1 MEAPLV
7 VDEHE
12 GAPSVNAAQPKL
24 DDPQMKTP
32 QDIQFE
38 RPESTR
44 KYKFLELFAGKAGLS
59 REVTRVCGNLVE
71 VLDPLDVQG
80 DWNVLEEE
88 GFARARQ
95 AVLKADH
102 THLAF
107 PCRSFSRARRV
118 DGYGAVPVIRTDER
132 PEGWGHPTAEEGNRI
147 LEKVIALIYVIEEAE
162 KTWSMENP
170 ERSYAWDQPK
180 MKKIL
185 KMKGVHNIELDQCPY
200 GAHTK
205 KGTRIVTTSDWMSRV
220 KLKCEDVRP
229 HFHLPGGLTGKTWDP
244 IAEDWVWKTSRAAE
258 YPFGLCQAW
267 AEALLRWL
275 QSPGGYEWLAKR
287 TMVRTKAHQLVAMK
301 EKLNALKRRRDDLA
315 AEKMKMKEARAEDPS
330 SRTQLFDGEKTKAE
344 IREEENF
351 AAVGGLRDPRKAVAN
366 SKALRTTGHRIR
378 SALELCIG
386 EQDLKHFEHSMAVRP
401 ETVQKAVQ
409 VLHEEFEVNEATNI
423 EGYQTSL
430 LGAMLEAACD
440 ADAQVVPRWL
450 NEGVPLGLSVP
461 IEHTNVFPA
470 TDEVSASI
478 KASQAMGILLED
490 WDGEATNYASFYEA
504 GSRAQAE
511 LDRMVETGR
520 ADRAETWAE
529 VVALVGPEAKLTQLA
544 CIEKEKDGKIK
555 TRLIVDMRRSGVNG
569 CMKLFERVCLPRVS
583 DVACSARELLKDM
596 HSDETLE
603 FMVIDFSDAF
613 YTLHLKPEERKWV
626 CIKAIDGSYILPKC
640 ICFGLACGPV
650 LWGRVAASAMR
661 LAQACF
667 PTKTARL
674 QCYVDDPI
682 IVAKGRTSADRSFWF
697 LQTTLLWTALGFKLA
712 WHKAKRGTSIDWIG
726 VQLTLAG
733 DNLRHLMISLPP
745 DKVAKVIEAMQAV
758 ETCKGVIS
766 TKRLEQLCGLLSWV
780 SHLIP
785 IARPWTSQLWAAVAM
800 SKDRAVTGPKRAG
813 TRRRKGLT
821 FGRQVAHPIRWL
833 RCLMESKGCLPV
845 SDGPPPLV
853 RTFRWDQNPKVV
865 RVETDAPPTGLGGV
879 LFVGEKPTHYIG
891 HVLTEQDCKDLGG
904 NTRLHDPAY
913 QSEFELLAIFVSVK
927 LFSQLFEEQCIQFY
941 IHSDSTSALHTA
953 TTLRGKSPLMS
964 QLAGEIAL
972 TLESFEID
980 ALWGRHLRGVLN
992 VLADPLSRLSEGST
1006 VPESLQDATRMT
1018 VPALS
1023 SLFRAWP
1030 DSHEG

>member
-1 MEAPLV
+1 MPLIDIVIEGLAGSGTGFGRSASVLRVLKVLRVLRTARIIRVARYMPELMILIKGLMVAARSVFFTLVLLLLITYIFSITNLILHSVMPDQEGFYREVVAEDWYFGVLYVVFIMVGSLIIMNMLVGVLVEAVQTVASCEHEQIQIDFAKRERLLEKPDAVAALQRLGVDLYAALEYGKLLFEDGQPLTFGELLEGMLMLRGSNQTTVKDLVTLRKFTADEFGHLHTVLAEVVKRMDRGHLPPIPRSKSSPPRALIKGVDEAWKACWKVFRAILFMLRYPPLV
-7 VDEHE
+7 AGGDHLKVVTSACLEEYYDRVSKLNQDFPETWHLIMKAEDKCRSEMFERFRHHLTKAAADNRLPMGLDFLPNQPWIGVFTYAARNREFWDEHVIGPATMFIARGGRNMTMDKAE
-12 GAPSVNAAQPKL
+12 KPKL

-440 ADAQVVPRWL
+440 ADAQTAM
-450 NEGVPLGLSVP
+450 
-461 IEHTNVFPA
+461 IEAFKY
-470 TDEVSASI
+470 D
-478 KASQAMGILLED
+478 MGILSD
-490 WDGEATNYASFYEA
+490 TF
-504 GSRAQAE
+504 
-511 LDRMVETGR
+511 
-520 ADRAETWAE
+520 
-529 VVALVGPEAKLTQLA
+529 PEAQGLLA
-544 CIEKEKDGKIK
+544 SEVTGH
-555 TRLIVDMRRSGVNG
+555 TFRRSGVKELARKNTP
-569 CMKLFERVCLPRVS
+569 LPLIQFFARHSSAAALGYVEEAYEES
-583 DVACSARELLKDM
+583 PDGNLQVLNHLEMRDQIAALSSKTNDMTKAYDQLKAEYEELAAKCNLPLDRSAVLKMFNQWSHPEVVINLMTGKTHSTAGNAFRNHPNEWVTACGWPWIAAGRIAKAALEPSDM
-596 HSDETLE
+596 HSQDRCTPCERCRDKL
-603 FMVIDFSDAF
+603 
-613 YTLHLKPEERKWV
+613 PEW
-626 CIKAIDGSYILPKC
+626 
-640 ICFGLACGPV
+640 
-650 LWGRVAASAMR
+650 
-661 LAQACF
+661 
-667 PTKTARL
+667 
-674 QCYVDDPI
+674 
-682 IVAKGRTSADRSFWF
+682 
-697 LQTTLLWTALGFKLA
+697 
-712 WHKAKRGTSIDWIG
+712 
-726 VQLTLAG
+726 
-733 DNLRHLMISLPP
+733 
-745 DKVAKVIEAMQAV
+745 
-758 ETCKGVIS
+758 
-766 TKRLEQLCGLLSWV
+766 
-780 SHLIP
+780 
-785 IARPWTSQLWAAVAM
+785 ARP
-800 SKDRAVTGPKRAG
+800 
-813 TRRRKGLT
+813 
-821 FGRQVAHPIRWL
+821 
-833 RCLMESKGCLPV
+833 E
-845 SDGPPPLV
+845 
-853 RTFRWDQNPKVV
+853 
-865 RVETDAPPTGLGGV
+865 
-879 LFVGEKPTHYIG
+879 
-891 HVLTEQDCKDLGG
+891 
-904 NTRLHDPAY
+904 
-913 QSEFELLAIFVSVK
+913 AI
-927 LFSQLFEEQCIQFY
+927 
-941 IHSDSTSALHTA
+941 
-953 TTLRGKSPLMS
+953 P
-964 QLAGEIAL
+964 
-972 TLESFEID
+972 
-980 ALWGRHLRGVLN
+980 
-992 VLADPLSRLSEGST
+992 
-1006 VPESLQDATRMT
+1006 
-1018 VPALS
+1018 
-1023 SLFRAWP
+1023 
-1030 DSHEG
+1030 